1 MIPGGSEILPQ
12 LQKLK
17 EIAEAK
23 GPQAEQLTKD
33 TIADLKKVL
42 ESRSKQAERLAQ
54 EAKNQAEK

>member
-1 MIPGGSEILPQ
+1 MVPGGSEILPQ

-23 GPQAEQLTKD
+23 GPEAEQLTKD

-42 ESRSKQAERLAQ
+42 EKRSQEAESLAKQ
-54 EAKNQAEK
+54 AKNQAEK

>member
-1 MIPGGSEILPQ
+1 MPQ
-12 LQKLK
+12 LQKLRA
-17 EIAEAK
+17 IAEAK

-42 ESRSKQAERLAQ
+42 ESRSKQAESLAQ